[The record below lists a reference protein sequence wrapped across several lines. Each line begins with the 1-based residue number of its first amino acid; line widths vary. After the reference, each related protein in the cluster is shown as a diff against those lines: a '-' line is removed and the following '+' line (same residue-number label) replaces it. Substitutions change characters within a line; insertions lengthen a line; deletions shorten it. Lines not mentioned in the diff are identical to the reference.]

1 MVRGWYGYS
10 FRCIVFFCQFVNGL
24 TELYPELYDA
34 DGGDNTRLQ
43 YNFSKKWKSYATI
56 VELANGD
63 ITQIDKVVKEPL
75 EKCLLLLC
83 YKADKALLEQLMH
96 DAALKKG

>member
-1 MVRGWYGYS
+1 MVISWHGYTLW
-10 FRCIVFFCQFVNGL
+10 CIVFFCSFVNGL
-24 TELYPELYDA
+24 TNLYPELYDA

-63 ITQIDKVVKEPL
+63 ITQIDKIAREPL
-75 EKCLLLLC
+75 EKCLLLLS
-83 YKADKALLEQLMH
+83 YKADKVLLEQLMH
-96 DAALKKG
+96 NAALKKG